1 MPSKGGDVFRPVTF
15 QVQEDFKV
23 ETGRIQLHFITK
35 DKFMPVSHNL
45 WPVSVSS
52 YWLRD
57 VLVLFVCHVFTL
69 HKILFPLFFIC
80 FPGYLHLQ
88 QNGSYPNWW
97 HAYLQKANQTFKKCY
112 PLC

>member
-1 MPSKGGDVFRPVTF
+1 MSSRGGDVFRPVTL

-57 VLVLFVCHVFTL
+57 ILVLFVM
-69 HKILFPLFFIC
+69 
-80 FPGYLHLQ
+80 YL
-88 QNGSYPNWW
+88 
-97 HAYLQKANQTFKKCY
+97 
-112 PLC
+112 LCIHTA

>member
-1 MPSKGGDVFRPVTF
+1 MPFKKCRKSGDVPARGGDVFRPVTL

-35 DKFMPVSHNL
+35 GKFMPVSCNL

-57 VLVLFVCHVFTL
+57 IPVLFICHVFIL
-69 HKILFPLFFIC
+69 HKILFL
-80 FPGYLHLQ
+80 
-88 QNGSYPNWW
+88 
-97 HAYLQKANQTFKKCY
+97 
-112 PLC
+112 